1 MSQVIVS
8 DTFDDVENDK
18 HFLYLIKRY
27 LTTTRHIIFLRSTSK
42 DGDLNVLLNSL
53 YHLDW
58 LNNTIV

>member
-27 LTTTRHIIFLRSTSK
+27 LTTPRHIIFKIYVKGWRFDCFVK
-42 DGDLNVLLNSL
+42 FFVSL
-53 YHLDW
+53 GL
-58 LNNTIV
+58 VE